1 MNDDLVRGLGVSDD
15 QLEATFARAEREARE
30 RDERFRQGRA
40 APAISGRTVIVV
52 DDGSIDASGEILDRA
67 AAEHSWIRVHYLRS
81 TRTRAEGGESA
92 VMRILTREV
101 WEGFDFILRLDAD
114 LTFGADFARKLI
126 CEFARD
132 PRLGIAGAALCEP
145 RGNDWREVRQPAF
158 HTRGAAKMYSRECFA
173 AIGGLAGGLGWDT
186 LDEARAMMLG
196 YRTRHFR
203 HVLALHHRPQGGA
216 AGAWRARIA
225 AGRAA
230 YQVGYSPLFLFA
242 RAAACMAKRP
252 RMIGGLA
259 MVAGYIHG
267 YLTRQSRS
275 ASPEVGRFVRRQQIR
290 RLLLME
296 SQWR

>member
-1 MNDDLVRGLGVSDD
+1 MTRYVAITPV
-15 QLEATFARAEREARE
+15 
-30 RDERFRQGRA
+30 RDEEKFLPELIRSMA
-40 APAISGRTVIVV
+40 AQTHPPDLWILV

-67 AAEHSWIRVHYLRS
+67 AAGHSWIRVHHLGS

-92 VMRILTREV
+92 VVRILKREV
-101 WEGFDFILRLDAD
+101 WECFDYVLRLDAD

-126 CEFARD
+126 YEFSRD

-145 RGNDWREVRQPAF
+145 KGTGWREVRQPAF
-158 HTRGAAKMYSRECFA
+158 HTRGAVKMYSRECFA
-173 AIGGLAGGLGWDT
+173 AIGGLAGGVGWDT
-186 LDEARAMMLG
+186 LDEAHAMMLG
-196 YRTRHFR
+196 FRTRHFR
-203 HVLALHHRPQGGA
+203 HILALHHRPQGGA
-216 AGAWRARIA
+216 AGAWRARMA

-252 RMIGGLA
+252 RIIGGLA
-259 MVAGYIHG
+259 MIGGYSQG
-267 YLTRQSRS
+267 YLTRQPRS
-275 ASPEVGRFVRRQQIR
+275 ASPELVRYVRREQIR